1 MKRGKIAERGESA
14 ANERIPAACRW
25 SAQCVDQP
33 EAKARASKSAALRP
47 GKPDHYDA
55 AAVKEIMA
63 RNPWMNVAEG
73 LTFKE
78 SERVNYDPATG
89 LVVKAGTPDTV
100 PLGEVVLF
108 VPPTDGRGAFA
119 AIFTDEKFY
128 REYTL
133 TGKDKPPC

>member
-14 ANERIPAACRW
+14 AKGNAERG
-25 SAQCVDQP
+25 
-33 EAKARASKSAALRP
+33 KSAALRP

-73 LTFKE
+73 ITFKE

-89 LVVKAGTPDTV
+89 LVVKAGTPNTV

-108 VPPTDGRGAFA
+108 VPATDGRGAFA